1 MLKSMTGYGKG
12 EGLTSL
18 GKVQVEVRSLNHRFL
33 ELNIKIPRYLM
44 IFESKIRELIAQYI
58 KRGKV
63 DLYLRIDQSERGPF
77 KLKID
82 WKLLES
88 YFNALKELKAR
99 YKIKGEITFSD
110 LINMGLISL
119 EEPEMK
125 EEMWE
130 DFEPIIKKA
139 LAELVG
145 RRILEGE
152 RILEEIKERL
162 RIIESLI
169 GEIENRASEFPEY
182 HRQKLLERLSNLCRG
197 LELDEK
203 RLEQEVAFLVEKSD
217 IREEIVRLKSHV
229 QSFREELQKEEPIG
243 KALDFLL
250 QEMNR
255 EANTIAS
262 KSPDFAVIKSAL
274 KIREEVEKLREQVQ
288 NVE

>member
-12 EGLTSL
+12 EGLTSF
-18 GKVQVEVRSLNHRFL
+18 GKIQVEVRSLNHRFL
-33 ELNIKIPRYLM
+33 DFNIKIPRFLM
-44 IFESKIRELIAQYI
+44 VFESKIRELIAQYV

-63 DLYLRIDQSERGPF
+63 DLYLRIDQSEKSTF

-82 WKLLES
+82 WKLLRS
-88 YFNALKELKAR
+88 YFNALKEVKAR
-99 YKIKGEITFSD
+99 YKIKGEINFSD
-110 LINMGLISL
+110 LINIGLISL
-119 EEPEMK
+119 EEPEIK

-130 DFEPIIKKA
+130 EVEPIIKKA
-139 LAELVG
+139 LAELVE
-145 RRILEGE
+145 RRIFEGE
-152 RILEEIKERL
+152 RILQEIKERL
-162 RIIESLI
+162 KVIEGVI
-169 GEIENRASEFPEY
+169 KEIEVRATEFPEY
-182 HRQKLLERLSNLCRG
+182 HRQKLLERLSNLCKG
-197 LELDEK
+197 LELDGK

-229 QSFREELQKEEPIG
+229 QSFWEELQKEGPIG

-262 KSPDFAVIKSAL
+262 KSPEFLVIKNAL
-274 KIREEVEKLREQVQ
+274 RIKEEVEKLREQVQ

>member
-1 MLKSMTGYGKG
+1 MVKSMTGYGKG

-18 GKVQVEVRSLNHRFL
+18 GKIQVEVRSLNHRFL
-33 ELNIKIPRYLM
+33 DLNIKVPRYLM
-44 IFESKIRELIAQYI
+44 VFESKIRELVTQYV

-63 DLYLRIDQSERGPF
+63 DLFLRVDHSEKGPF
-77 KLKID
+77 KIKID

-88 YFNALKELKAR
+88 YFQAFKEVKAR
-99 YKIKGEITFSD
+99 YKIKGEISFSD
-110 LINMGLISL
+110 LIDIGLIFF
-119 EEPEMK
+119 EEPEIT
-125 EEMWE
+125 EETWE
-130 DFEPIIKKA
+130 EIGPIIKRA
-139 LAELVG
+139 LVELIE
-145 RRILEGE
+145 RRTFEGE
-152 RILEEIKERL
+152 RILQEIRERL
-162 RIIESLI
+162 GIIESLI
-169 GEIENRASEFPEY
+169 IQIEERASELPEY
-182 HRQKLLERLSNLCRG
+182 YRQKLLERISNLCKG

-229 QSFREELQKEEPIG
+229 QSFREELQKEGAIG

-262 KSPDFAVIKSAL
+262 KSSEFSIIKNAL